1 MKKAIIVAI
10 LLPFL
15 FISLQSCKKEA
26 GSGGSSS
33 IYGKVKVKDYNDTFT
48 TLLEEYYAQD
58 VDVFIVYGDDK
69 SYSDH
74 NRTGYDGTYE
84 FKYLRPGDYKIYV
97 YSKDSSLQTNA
108 MIPIIKE
115 VTISKNKEE
124 VEVPEISIFD

>member
-1 MKKAIIVAI
+1 MRKAIILAV

-15 FISLQSCKKEA
+15 LIGLQSCKKEA
-26 GSGGSSS
+26 GSGGTSS
-33 IYGKVKVKDYNDTFT
+33 IWGKVKVKDYNDTFT

-58 VDVFIVYGDDK
+58 IDVFIIYGDDK

-84 FKYLRPGDYKIYV
+84 FKYLRPGNYKIYV

-108 MIPIIKE
+108 MIPIIRE
-115 VTISKNKEE
+115 VTISKGKEE
-124 VEVPEISIFD
+124 VEVPEITIFD